1 MDRRTTIK
9 WVMAASTAWPL
20 LKHRD
25 AGADPAPP
33 ARGYGADPN
42 LAVNYHAGELWP
54 LTLTDSQRHLAGILS
69 DIIIPADD
77 LSPGASAAGV
87 VDFIDEWLSAPYP
100 DCQRDRGIVLGGLAW
115 LDTEA
120 QRRFGKD
127 FVATDSTGQIGI
139 CDDICDAARA
149 SSGLREAAHFFA
161 RFRDLTAAGFYSSP
175 IGRKDLS
182 YIGNV
187 PQASFEGPSPAL
199 LKSLGLA

>member
-20 LKHRD
+20 LKYRE
-25 AGADPAPP
+25 AGADPTPP
-33 ARGYGADPN
+33 ARGYGSDPN

-54 LTLTDSQRHLAGILS
+54 LTLTDSQRHLAGILC
-69 DIIIPADD
+69 DIIIPADE
-77 LSPGASAAGV
+77 LSPSASAAGV

-100 DCQRDRGIVLGGLAW
+100 DYQRDRGIVLGGFAW

-120 QRRFGKD
+120 QRRFGRD

-139 CDDICDAARA
+139 CDDVCHAARA
-149 SSGLREAAHFFA
+149 ASGLRDAANFFA